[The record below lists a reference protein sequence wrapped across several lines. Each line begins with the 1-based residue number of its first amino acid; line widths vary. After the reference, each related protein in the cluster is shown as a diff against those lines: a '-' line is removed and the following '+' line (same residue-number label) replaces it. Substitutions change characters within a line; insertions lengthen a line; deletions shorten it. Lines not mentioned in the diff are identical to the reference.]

1 MKAGTVGQRM
11 KAYRENQGLSVEELS
26 DRSGVS
32 ARVISE
38 IEEHEAYPT
47 LQPLVRMARALGQRL
62 GTFLDD
68 DKAGDPHVLRKAE
81 RQESMVMHNESN
93 RSATYRYVTL
103 AAGKTDRHM
112 EPFYIEILPV
122 SEPLVKQSHEG
133 EEFIV
138 VLSGTVRLDYG
149 NEVRVLEEGDS
160 TYYNSVVPH
169 SVTAEGGPASIYA
182 VVYLP
187 M

>member
-11 KAYRENQGLSVEELS
+11 KSYREAQGLSVDELAE
-26 DRSGVS
+26 RSGVS

-38 IEEHEAYPT
+38 VEENDTYPS
-47 LQPLVRMARALGQRL
+47 LQPLVRLARALGQRL

-68 DKAGDPHVLRKAE
+68 DKAGDPHVVRKAE
-81 RQESMVMHNESN
+81 RHESLVMHNES
-93 RSATYRYVTL
+93 RRATFRYVSL

-112 EPFYIEILPV
+112 EPFYIEIFP
-122 SEPLVKQSHEG
+122 SDTEEPMKSHEG

-138 VLSGTVRLDYG
+138 VLSGTVKLAYG
-149 NEVRVLEEGDS
+149 KEVRVLEEGDS

-169 SVTAEGGPASIYA
+169 AVTAEGGVAEIYA